1 MNKKLAIVVVLGC
14 LLILV
19 NMGIGGITS
28 EETATSGK
36 NVGVVPPLYTNA
48 DRPYPDET
56 DPSFHTE
63 EILVEEKEVRKSI
76 ADAGGP
82 YSGEIGVPI
91 QFDGSHSYV
100 GLIGMGSYEW
110 DFGDGTNGFGKNP
123 THSYSAPG
131 VYYITLTMI
140 RSNGETH
147 QDIAPVYIDQDGD
160 HLLPYGGCF
169 YYAEKDEPI
178 LFDGSQSISNNPDV
192 EISEWVWHF
201 GDGTIDYGEQVT
213 HSYSGEKVYLVT
225 LEIIDSNG
233 CKRQD
238 VLHAD
243 IGVSYSGIEDFF
255 ISSDA
260 RLTSIL
266 DILLNKVGTS
276 ILYPLLFV
284 EIYTNYNGYE
294 ETIPLSGS
302 YMLPLTID
310 VNHDGDG
317 DIIINNLNF
326 FKPVISQSQ
335 FNNFPWFAFETTISD
350 IEKIS
355 EDITADDN
363 FTICLQFS
371 LQILEDFLELP
382 EPIIRIGYYSAA
394 GDEKPSHFTAT
405 HVFRPY
411 ILLRILTGGNAAKIV
426 SQNLNVYPVVTQSK
440 ISNTV
445 QTTTNIQP
453 SGTVKHQSLQGCE
466 EGALQEISGAETT
479 ISSAIKE
486 NIQLVPS
493 QSYENGVGELKLITE
508 NGMRLEPSSAECF
521 SLLISFS
528 NIIDTTR
535 TTFKI
540 SFESFTTATLM
551 HRRGETYHDVD
562 FHPSD
567 DSAVTLSI
575 TRENLYGSATLGLL
589 INPAQSFGFHIDIN
603 KLANNARH
611 IAFNIDNPPQNLIL
625 FAESEDARGSQ
636 DLQYFYLKNIPT
648 TIDLEWL
655 PYLDNGYIT
664 LTKEFASDELEVGI
678 CDDLEDP
685 DTNLYMTNLP
695 TATSISWE
703 ISATLPRTITLS
715 SDTDGLMVN
724 AKLKDVTQE
733 DQTIGFHAISNED
746 LDIKFQWSIPDGYF
760 ELQRSTK
767 NIDFNFSLL
776 QLDQSLDITGNFQ
789 GGSDDGFVFNFI
801 DFKTGGLEIINDVA
815 FNLTISAVNLVTET
829 NLNTDLEFNT
839 GGDIKLEWN
848 DHLEL
853 DVDVATSIGLYDFI
867 LSRAGEYISTDEILL
882 SGGAQFSLILD
893 EETRLQLG
901 GNGQVTVSQFE
912 SEIGYWSGGI
922 NSADA
927 GGGFDILLKPTDKYY
942 EVNSDY
948 SISLQGFDI
957 EYDGIGEVHDI
968 DFEIDSFN
976 MYSGGTTWF
985 DFSTGTP
992 KFNFEGD
999 GVIDVNDLH
1008 LAVGTGSSSIIDFTI
1023 SNVHVDNEGNIYGE
1037 WNNDYLFVDAEVDF
1051 NWDIVISTLNYGD
1064 WEAHGI
1070 LEGSVSTHAE
1080 WESGS
1085 GDIEFEIGESG
1096 LLHDFEIIHDDLT
1109 LNLGTFNFDPGTV
1122 TFEWQR
1128 EQSPN
1133 NGYFNI
1139 LNDGVNGTLTLCKIT
1154 HDDQQ
1159 DPFELELGDI
1169 TVESGDLYMEWS
1181 RQTAEKLIYIDNE
1194 MTVDMDLIKVTWD
1207 EKTVKLGDLGLNPG
1221 KFRFTWDTVDKKVTL
1236 NNGMQ
1241 DFGPTLSYED
1251 EDRKLSV
1258 SPTSLQDDYLKTM
1271 TLKWFEEQDG
1281 NISGVYLDTDGVNL
1295 VDWIE
1300 FESIK
1305 YDSSG
1310 NTGRKIA
1317 LGGLQAD
1324 DFKVA
1329 KNLDN
1334 NIEISGRL
1342 YLANHLTYSKL
1353 VSDEWKDLDIQWDIN
1368 LDGVGDIEFNIDS
1381 NFTLGI
1387 EVSTKL
1393 SGVNISTTFDLPEY
1407 LKFGWDVDFDGN
1419 GYVSI
1424 DTDGEEIYEIDFE
1437 ISKDTQQYQPKWGL
1451 YIGATGLIADGY
1463 QLSWDFTTPP
1473 GQWVLTETGY
1483 LEPGSINDLN
1493 LAWNGNWYNVLTGG
1507 TPI

>member
-1 MNKKLAIVVVLGC
+1 MNKKLAIVVVVGC

-19 NMGIGGITS
+19 NMGIGGVTS
-28 EETATSGK
+28 EETATRGK
-36 NVGVVPPLYTNA
+36 NVGAVPPLHSGAN
-48 DRPYPDET
+48 RPYPEET
-56 DPSFHTE
+56 DPSVYTE
-63 EILVEEKEVRKSI
+63 EILAEETEVKKPF
-76 ADAGGP
+76 ADAGGS
-82 YSGEIGVPI
+82 YSGGTGVPI

-110 DFGDGTNGFGKNP
+110 DFGDGTNGYGKNP

-131 VYYITLTMI
+131 VYYTTLTI
-140 RSNGETH
+140 IKNNGETY
-147 QDIAPVYIDQDGD
+147 QDIAPVYIDQDDD

-192 EISEWVWHF
+192 EISEWAWHF

-213 HSYSGEKVYLVT
+213 HSYSREKVYLVT
-225 LEIIDSNG
+225 LEIMDSNG

-243 IGVSYSGIEDFF
+243 IGVSYSGLEDFF

-317 DIIINNLNF
+317 DVIVNDLNF
-326 FKPVISQSQ
+326 FKPVIGQSP
-335 FNNFPWFAFETTISD
+335 FNDFPWFAFETTISD

-355 EDITADDN
+355 EDITTDDN

-371 LQILEDFLELP
+371 LQIMEDFLGLP
-382 EPIIRIGYYSAA
+382 ESIIRIGYYSAA
-394 GDEKPSHFTAT
+394 GEEKPSHFTAT

-411 ILLRILTGGNAAKIV
+411 ILLRILTGGNAAQFV
-426 SQNLNVYPVVTQSK
+426 SQNINVYPVVAQSK
-440 ISNTV
+440 ISTTV
-445 QTTTNIQP
+445 QTTIQP
-453 SGTVKHQSLQGCE
+453 SGTTKHQPLQGCKE
-466 EGALQEISGAETT
+466 WTLQETSGVETA
-479 ISSAIKE
+479 ISSAANEK
-486 NIQLVPS
+486 IQPMPS
-493 QSYENGVGELKLITE
+493 QPYENDRGEWKLITE
-508 NGMRLEPSSAECF
+508 NGMRLESSNAECF
-521 SLLISFS
+521 SPLISFS
-528 NIIDTTR
+528 NVIDTTR
-535 TTFKI
+535 TTLKV
-540 SFESFTTATLM
+540 SFESFTTTTLM
-551 HRRGETYHDVD
+551 HRSGETCHDVD
-562 FHPSD
+562 FQASD

-603 KLANNARH
+603 KLANNGRH
-611 IAFNIDNPPQNLIL
+611 IAFNIDNPPENLIL
-625 FAESEDARGSQ
+625 FAESEDAQGGQ
-636 DLQYFYLKNIPT
+636 DLLYFYLRNIPT
-648 TIDLEWL
+648 TIELEWL
-655 PYLDNGYIT
+655 PCLDNGYIT
-664 LTKEFASDELEVGI
+664 LTKEFASDGLEVGI

-685 DTNLYMTNLP
+685 YTNLYMTNLP

-703 ISATLPRTITLS
+703 ISATLPRTITLL

-724 AKLKDVTQE
+724 VKLRDVTQE
-733 DQTIGFHAISNED
+733 NQTIGFHAISNED
-746 LDIKFQWSIPDGYF
+746 LDIKFLWSLPDGYF
-760 ELQRSTK
+760 ELQRSPK

-776 QLDQSLDITGNFQ
+776 QLDRSLDITGNFQ
-789 GGSDDGFVFNFI
+789 GGSNDGFVFNFK
-801 DFKTGGLEIINDVA
+801 DFKIGGLEIINDIA
-815 FNLTISAVNLVTET
+815 FNVRISAVNLVTET
-829 NLNTDLEFNT
+829 SLNTDLEFIT
-839 GGDIKLEWN
+839 GGNIKLEWN
-848 DHLEL
+848 DHMEL
-853 DVDVATSIGLYDFI
+853 DVDVATSIRLYDFI

-893 EETRLQLG
+893 GETRLQLG

-922 NSADA
+922 TSADA
-927 GGGFDILLKPTDKYY
+927 GGGFDILLKPKDKYY
-942 EVNSDY
+942 EVNSNH
-948 SISLQGFDI
+948 SIAIQGFDI
-957 EYDGIGEVHDI
+957 EYDGIGEVYDM

-992 KFNFEGD
+992 KFNFEGE
-999 GVIDVNDLH
+999 GVIDVNNLH
-1008 LAVGTGSSSIIDFTI
+1008 LAVGTGSSSIINFTI
-1023 SNVHVDNEGNIYGE
+1023 SNAHVDNEGNIYGE
-1037 WNNDYLFVDAEVDF
+1037 WNNDYLFVDAEVNF

-1064 WEAHGI
+1064 WEAYGI
-1070 LEGSVSTHAE
+1070 LEGSASMHAE

-1085 GDIEFEIGESG
+1085 GDMEFEIGESG
-1096 LLHDFEIIHDDLT
+1096 LLHDLEIIHDDLT
-1109 LNLGTFNFDPGTV
+1109 LKLGTFNFEPGTV

-1128 EQSPN
+1128 EQSPT

-1159 DPFELELGDI
+1159 NPFELKLGDI
-1169 TVESGDLYMEWS
+1169 TVESGDLCMEWS
-1181 RQTAEKLIYIDNE
+1181 RQTAQKMIYIDNE
-1194 MTVDMDLIKVTWD
+1194 MTVDMDLIKVTWG

-1221 KFRFTWDTVDKKVTL
+1221 KFKFTWDTVDKKVTL

-1241 DFGPTLSYED
+1241 DLGPTLSYED

-1258 SPTSLQDDYLKTM
+1258 SPTNLQDDYSKTM
-1271 TLKWFEEQDG
+1271 TLNWFEEQDG
-1281 NISGVYLDTDGVNL
+1281 NISGVYLDTDGANL

-1310 NTGRKIA
+1310 DTGRKIA

-1324 DFKVA
+1324 DFKIA

-1334 NIEISGRL
+1334 NLEVSGRL

-1353 VSDEWKDLDIQWDIN
+1353 VSDEWKDLDIQWDLD

-1381 NFTLGI
+1381 NFTLDL
-1387 EVSTKL
+1387 EVSTKF
-1393 SGVNISTTFDLPEY
+1393 SGVNISTTFDLPQY
-1407 LKFGWDVDFDGN
+1407 LKFGWDVNFDGN

-1424 DTDGEEIYEIDFE
+1424 DTNGEEIYEIDFE

-1451 YIGATGLIADGY
+1451 YIGATGLIAEDY
-1463 QLSWDFTTPP
+1463 QLSWDFTPPP
-1473 GQWVLTETGY
+1473 GQWVFNETGY
-1483 LEPGSINDLN
+1483 IEPGSINDLN